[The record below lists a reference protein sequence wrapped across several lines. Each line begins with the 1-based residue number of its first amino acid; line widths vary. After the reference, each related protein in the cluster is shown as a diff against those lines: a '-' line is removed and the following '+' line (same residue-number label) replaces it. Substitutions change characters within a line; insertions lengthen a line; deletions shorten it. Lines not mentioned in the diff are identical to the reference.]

1 MWQKCASA
9 FKTHKSGE
17 HQDCHYINLAQSA
30 TECKSLRAVTSQLR
44 LDDPW
49 KISRYRQIYA
59 PFRIS
64 LLYLTLVVALKLQ
77 VPEATTYLEDLHNYS
92 LNPSL
97 LFPGLYVLLSTNL
110 LPPSEAELSICL
122 KCYGG
127 HQETSNKR
135 NVHKLKWSKVVKTR
149 NSSSSVW
156 DDDKVIHKNSC
167 SSSVQVAINQKVVG
181 SMPGCQTSL
190 GKIRTPCFCWSHW
203 SVNVRLTALWVLR
216 HSLHFIYICTFSIC
230 SRSCKVRQKSL
241 TVGKE

>member
-9 FKTHKSGE
+9 FKTRKSGE

-59 PFRIS
+59 PFRVT
-64 LLYLTLVVALKLQ
+64 LLYLTLVALKLQ
-77 VPEATTYLEDLHNYS
+77 VPGATTYLEDLHNYS

-97 LFPGLYVLLSTNL
+97 LFSGLYVLLSTNL
-110 LPPSEAELSICL
+110 LPPSEAELLICL
-122 KCYGG
+122 KCFGG
-127 HQETSNKR
+127 HQETSNER

-149 NSSSSVW
+149 NSSSSMW

-167 SSSVQVAINQKVVG
+167 SSTVQVAINQKVVG

-190 GKIRTPCFCWSHW
+190 GKIRTWCFCWSHW

-216 HSLHFIYICTFSIC
+216 HS
-230 SRSCKVRQKSL
+230 SRRSRKVRQKYL